1 MTTSC
6 LPIQWCR
13 TLVLCAAVAFAA
25 CSSSST
31 TNDAQIA
38 GGSGGTTS
46 AGSGGASAHLD
57 AAVASTGGSTDS
69 GAGGSTTS
77 GGGSTGASNTGV
89 DAAQA
94 DRPAT
99 GDTQADAPIWD
110 SQGGSTDSG
119 AAADRQPT
127 VDAVD
132 APVSGVDGASSDAS
146 AAEGGSTS
154 VATMFISDSLNGAVY
169 RFNVSPG
176 SDPVLT
182 GKLTSVSASG
192 MAVLSTGEL
201 AVAQYTSTGDILRFK
216 SPQTTA
222 TPNGSISGLGTSYI
236 EWLAVVDNEL
246 WADNTAYL
254 ACSTEPESVVRISFD
269 GQGTASAAGTVTAG
283 LVGADRATLWDP
295 TTRSFYVT
303 QCSAANNPSGTF
315 YIQHFQVAADHTAT
329 PLTAIT
335 GQGLDNP
342 HGMVITP
349 WGELLVANAGFA
361 SAPGKQML
369 RFKLDSQ
376 GNVTPNGTVDDDSL
390 NLPIDLAF
398 APWGE
403 LFVVNNGTA
412 TISRFTFDTAH
423 NAKLNGTFQLAAP
436 TQVQSLGVG
445 QILFIAGA
453 STSVDAGA

>member
-1 MTTSC
+1 MNKARRNVVGSAEV
-6 LPIQWCR
+6 
-13 TLVLCAAVAFAA
+13 LVGGILALGLAA
-25 CSSSST
+25 CGSNHSDTKDSGAQDSLARVS
-31 TNDAQIA
+31 DAA
-38 GGSGGTTS
+38 D
-46 AGSGGASAHLD
+46 GAPASPD
-57 AAVASTGGSTDS
+57 AAVGIRDGSLDQ
-69 GAGGSTTS
+69 AAPDVPGSI
-77 GGGSTGASNTGV
+77 
-89 DAAQA
+89 DLL
-94 DRPAT
+94 
-99 GDTQADAPIWD
+99 
-110 SQGGSTDSG
+110 
-119 AAADRQPT
+119 AADRGAT
-127 VDAVD
+127 DAQASGSSDTAPDSAQD
-132 APVSGVDGASSDAS
+132 APVTGQAEVGGTDATGADGTASSDAS
-146 AAEGGSTS
+146 AADGGSTS
-154 VATMFISDSLNGAVY
+154 VATMFISDSLNGTVY

-176 SDPVLT
+176 RDPVLT
-182 GKLTSVSASG
+182 GKLTSASASG

-201 AVAQYTSTGDILRFK
+201 AVAQYTSTGDILRFR

-283 LVGADRATLWDP
+283 LIGADRATLWDP

-369 RFKLDSQ
+369 RFKLDAQ

-390 NLPIDLAF
+390 NLPIALAF

-423 NAKLNGTFQLAAP
+423 NAKLNGTFPLAAP

-453 STSVDAGA
+453 STSVDAGASDAGA